1 LPFECNLQRYAAA
14 RAILQRATRVF
25 VKRHVD
31 AHLALARFEER
42 QGDVEVRL
50 AAPFTLTLFTLTLFT
65 LTLFTSF
72 CSQNAFNS

>member
-1 LPFECNLQRYAAA
+1 MPFKRNLQRYAAA

-42 QGDVEVRL
+42 NIIFGDFLKMGVEMEDRVYEVGRCRSNQVD
-50 AAPFTLTLFTLTLFT
+50 P
-65 LTLFTSF
+65 
-72 CSQNAFNS
+72 